1 MKINGKKIEGSNV
14 EICVIPRGE
23 DKEPIVFRCQAV
35 LDIEPF
41 DQLCPAPKPPII
53 LRPGGKRVTD
63 TENSKYKFQLGQHNA
78 KRMGYLILKSLEATE
93 GLEWETISL
102 SDPDTWNNYEKEL
115 KDSGFSNIEI
125 MRIINTC
132 MAANCLDEARLER
145 AREDFLASQSGSNGQ
160 SYTQSDEPLSIQSGE
175 PASASELSRRESKKT
190 GT

>member
-1 MKINGKKIEGSNV
+1 MKIHGKKIEGSNV

-41 DQLCPAPKPPII
+41 DQLCPAPKAPII
-53 LRPGGKRVTD
+53 MKPGGKRITD
-63 TENSKYKFQLGQHNA
+63 TENSKYKYQLEQHNA
-78 KRMGYLILKSLEATE
+78 KRMGYLIIKSLEATE

-102 SDPDTWNNYEKEL
+102 SDPDTWDNYQKEL
-115 KDSGFSNIEI
+115 KESGFSNIEI
-125 MRIINTC
+125 MRIISTC

-160 SYTQSDEPLSIQSGE
+160 SYTPSEELLSIQSGVPVKDLE
-175 PASASELSRRESKKT
+175 SDRPGSKKH